1 MKNSYRRQKG
11 TRLINY
17 FWTAQLLS
25 LVLFMAARNLPILDF
40 SRRESFAYRK
50 EPSQKFGR
58 TRYEAKLNKQ
68 DLAYRPS

>member
-1 MKNSYRRQKG
+1 MVAG
-11 TRLINY
+11 
-17 FWTAQLLS
+17 
-25 LVLFMAARNLPILDF
+25 NLPILDF

-50 EPSQKFGR
+50 EPSQKSGR